1 MGIPQPKQTQ
11 SQLFE
16 ETLKQFDIID
26 KQSTYI
32 LFQNKTTMQKLEF
45 WTFKY
50 NDEDS
55 FKRAVKDLTQTKTC
69 QTLLQIVK
77 HNTVTHDEFCST
89 FYELQLLV
97 EHPVQSFAEYLQ
109 NRGQQDYSS
118 KELYHLIDCVVFAQ
132 LNLEKKQ
139 YIGFNNLWQGEND
152 VWKLRSF
159 ENSYRPIDFWGK
171 QIPHLYPAPE
181 ELKLDPSLK
190 YSVEK
195 ATIFTFGM
203 LLLHVALAKSCD
215 SLYQNNTIDQQRIT
229 TRIAEFSKIYPSTL
243 ADIISNMVQIDPFQ
257 RYNYQDI
264 QNRLKDAQQCKITDS
279 TNLLLKMPQQINS
292 QSKFQG
298 NPYKSPAE
306 TSRLI
311 NIPLYP
317 EQQFINSQSIPGNNS
332 LQNYGNSIQL
342 NNQQLIQTIT
352 QSKQQQIDKQQPQQ
366 IQSNRQLSPYNSRIR
381 QDKLQFADGRYYEGE
396 IMNEQM
402 NGQGI
407 LYYSDSTVE
416 YDGQFLNG
424 QFHGFGVH
432 SNNNPDIMDAFLN
445 VNEFPGILNYW
456 VKYEGDFYQNKKH
469 GIGSITFSNGDYY
482 IGGFQK
488 DQMEGR
494 GTYTQKYGQ
503 TYIGFWEG
511 NKLKY

>member
-26 KQSTYI
+26 KQSTYV

-50 NDEDS
+50 HDEDS
-55 FKRAVKDLTQTKTC
+55 FKKAVQELIPIKSC

-77 HNTVTHDEFCST
+77 QNTVSHDEFCST
-89 FYELQLLV
+89 FYELQILV
-97 EHPVQSFAEYLQ
+97 EHPIQSFGEYLQ

-132 LNLEKKQ
+132 LNLDKKQ

-159 ENSYRPIDFWGK
+159 DNTYRPIDFWGK

-181 ELKLDPSLK
+181 ELKLNPLLK
-190 YSVEK
+190 YSLEK

-215 SLYQNNTIDQQRIT
+215 SIYQNNTIDQQKMI
-229 TRIAEFSKIYPSTL
+229 TRIAEFYKIYPTTL
-243 ADIISNMVQIDPFQ
+243 ADIISNMLQLDPNQ

-264 QNRLKDAQQCKITDS
+264 HYRLKEAQQCKITDS
-279 TNLLLKMPQQINS
+279 TNLLLKMPQHINS
-292 QSKFQG
+292 QSKIQG
-298 NPYKSPAE
+298 NPYKSPVE
-306 TSRLI
+306 TQRLM

-317 EQQFINSQSIPGNNS
+317 EQLFINSQLIPGNNS
-332 LQNYGNSIQL
+332 LPNYGNSLQS
-342 NNQQLIQTIT
+342 NNEQLIQT
-352 QSKQQQIDKQQPQQ
+352 SKQQQLEQPQTI
-366 IQSNRQLSPYNSRIR
+366 IQNQQSSPYNSRIK
-381 QDKLQFADGRYYEGE
+381 QDKISFVDGRYYEGE

-402 NGQGI
+402 HGQGV
-407 LYYSDSTVE
+407 LYYSDSTIE

-424 QFHGFGVH
+424 QFHGFGVQY
-432 SNNNPDIMDAFLN
+432 NNNPDIMDAFLN
-445 VNEFPGILNYW
+445 INEFPGIFNNW
-456 VKYEGDFYQNKKH
+456 VKYEGDFYLNKKH
-469 GIGSITFSNGDYY
+469 GIGSIIFSNGDFY

-488 DQMEGR
+488 DYMEGR